1 MAKILL
7 IDDDRDLTM
16 ITSMLL
22 KQKGYDVVVAND
34 GPEGIEMATT
44 STGLDLILCDLRL
57 QGELDGLQ
65 VVKELRARPE
75 TKGLK
80 IYALTGFSGDEVEER
95 ALAAGF
101 DGVITKADDCVQ
113 LVETVINRM

>member
-7 IDDDRDLTM
+7 IDDDKDLTL

-34 GPEGIEMATT
+34 GREGIDQAGAV
-44 STGLDLILCDLRL
+44 SPDLVLCDLRL

-65 VVKELRARPE
+65 VVKELRSQPA

-80 IYALTGFSGDEVEER
+80 IYALTGFSGDEIEEK
-95 ALAAGF
+95 ALLAGF
-101 DGVITKADDCVQ
+101 DGVITKADDCLE
-113 LVETVINRM
+113 LVETVIQRM